1 MKTFKPYDDNTD
13 TAVIIDD
20 EGKQTDLHIG
30 GILTKEN
37 IPETGFSEAL
47 PDSIRIVVPNAQ
59 VRYFDW
65 YSATCDEEGFSVG
78 MTGKSLRK
86 MVYCESLFCLL
97 KAILPGTLFG
107 LLIPW
112 GNIFFGIIF
121 VTVVVMCITYVEMG
135 REKDRNIIAEIRM
148 DTM

>member
-1 MKTFKPYDDNTD
+1 MDEKY
-13 TAVIIDD
+13 IDD
-20 EGKQTDLHIG
+20 ELLSVAGFVILLMFIG
-30 GILTKEN
+30 FTSVISTMIIN
-37 IPETGFSEAL
+37 
-47 PDSIRIVVPNAQ
+47 IRIRSREFAVLK
-59 VRYFDW
+59 
-65 YSATCDEEGFSVG
+65 SVG

-107 LLIPW
+107 LLIPLGVNLAIRQAFPILFHIPW

>member
-1 MKTFKPYDDNTD
+1 M
-13 TAVIIDD
+13 IC
-20 EGKQTDLHIG
+20 
-30 GILTKEN
+30 
-37 IPETGFSEAL
+37 
-47 PDSIRIVVPNAQ
+47 
-59 VRYFDW
+59 
-65 YSATCDEEGFSVG
+65 ATCDEEGFNKFARSI
-78 MTGKSLRK
+78 

>member
-1 MKTFKPYDDNTD
+1 M
-13 TAVIIDD
+13 IC
-20 EGKQTDLHIG
+20 
-30 GILTKEN
+30 
-37 IPETGFSEAL
+37 
-47 PDSIRIVVPNAQ
+47 
-59 VRYFDW
+59 
-65 YSATCDEEGFSVG
+65 ATCDGEGFSVG

>member
-1 MKTFKPYDDNTD
+1 M
-13 TAVIIDD
+13 IC
-20 EGKQTDLHIG
+20 
-30 GILTKEN
+30 
-37 IPETGFSEAL
+37 
-47 PDSIRIVVPNAQ
+47 
-59 VRYFDW
+59 
-65 YSATCDEEGFSVG
+65 ATCDEEGFSVG

-112 GNIFFGIIF
+112 GVNLAIRQAFPILFHIPWGNIFFGIIF